1 MTARSTPRRGIPRP
15 LAFGALFTVL
25 AIGGTFLLDP
35 YRNFQLATVAAY
47 FCATAG
53 LTVLIGRSG
62 QLSLGQAALMAAG
75 GYGYALT
82 ANAMTDA
89 GATGIPRFLVSMV
102 TAMAVAGVIGWLLGL
117 AAARL
122 RGPYLAGVTL
132 ALVIAVPAV
141 AAVFSGVLRGDQGVQ
156 TGYDAVPPLLER
168 LIAVEQWQAWVAIL
182 VAGVVVTGLA
192 IYARGR
198 TGLRVRAVRD
208 DETAARLNGVRPGRV
223 KVGAFTVSSLAAG
236 AGGAVLCFVSQSVS
250 PGAYTLAFSLLLV
263 VAVVLGGLGSIGG
276 AAIGSALIV
285 LLPWV
290 LAVAADALPLP
301 AEAQQRLSGNL
312 SILVFGLLLIVVTL
326 LRPGGLASLRLR
338 PRLRRRRVAA
348 TSAASAD
355 PGPAPGAVAGPGSA
369 PCAVADPRPTP
380 GAVAGLGGSADRGPT
395 EPGHSGPRRDT
406 SPPRPAEPREDLSSR
421 APAQATEHG
430 APDRAEPRHPESEL
444 EPAPPT
450 PHRKR

>member
-1 MTARSTPRRGIPRP
+1 MTRLLPSLRGIPRV
-15 LAFGALFTVL
+15 LVVGAVLTVL

-53 LTVLIGRSG
+53 LTLLIGRSG

-89 GATGIPRFLVSMV
+89 GVTGIPRFLAGMLSALVVS
-102 TAMAVAGVIGWLLGL
+102 AALGWLLGL

-132 ALVIAVPAV
+132 TLVIAVPAI
-141 AAVFSGVLRGDQGVQ
+141 AAVFSGVLRGDQGLQ
-156 TGYDAVPPLLER
+156 IAYDGVPPMLER

-192 IYARGR
+192 AVTGGR
-198 TGLRVRAVRD
+198 LGLRMRAVRD
-208 DETAARLNGVRPGRV
+208 DETAARLNGVRTGWV
-223 KVGAFTVSSLAAG
+223 KVTAFTLSSVAAG
-236 AGGAVLCFVSQSVS
+236 AGGAVLCFATQSVS

-285 LLPWV
+285 LLPWA
-290 LAVAADALPLP
+290 LGAATAALPLP
-301 AEAQQRLSGNL
+301 VEVAQRLSGNL
-312 SILVFGLLLIVVTL
+312 SILVFGLLLIVVML
-326 LRPGGLASLRLR
+326 LWPGGLASLRR
-338 PRLRRRRVAA
+338 GSRAHPRNRERVHSRTRDVPKHTLSRFREVEVLADDAA
-348 TSAASAD
+348 
-355 PGPAPGAVAGPGSA
+355 GPA
-369 PCAVADPRPTP
+369 
-380 GAVAGLGGSADRGPT
+380 DRAA
-395 EPGHSGPRRDT
+395 PGHP
-406 SPPRPAEPREDLSSR
+406 EPVLS
-421 APAQATEHG
+421 T
-430 APDRAEPRHPESEL
+430 
-444 EPAPPT
+444 APPT
-450 PHRKR
+450 PQRKR

>member
-1 MTARSTPRRGIPRP
+1 MTARTTPRRGIPRTVA
-15 LAFGALFTVL
+15 LGALFTLL

-89 GATGIPRFLVSMV
+89 GATGIPRFLVSLLV
-102 TAMAVAGVIGWLLGL
+102 AVLTAGVIGWLLGL

-156 TGYDAVPPLLER
+156 IAYDGVPPLLEQ

-182 VAGVVVTGLA
+182 VTGVVVTALVA
-192 IYARGR
+192 LTRGPA
-198 TGLRVRAVRD
+198 GLRMRAVRD

-223 KVGAFTVSSLAAG
+223 KVGAFTVSSVAAG

-276 AAIGSALIV
+276 AASGSALIV

-290 LAVAADALPLP
+290 LGVAADALPLP
-301 AEAQQRLSGNL
+301 AEVEQRLSGNL

-326 LRPGGLASLRLR
+326 LRPGGLASLGRQ
-338 PRLRRRRVAA
+338 RRRRR
-348 TSAASAD
+348 D
-355 PGPAPGAVAGPGSA
+355 GAG
-369 PCAVADPRPTP
+369 
-380 GAVAGLGGSADRGPT
+380 
-395 EPGHSGPRRDT
+395 
-406 SPPRPAEPREDLSSR
+406 
-421 APAQATEHG
+421 
-430 APDRAEPRHPESEL
+430 PRHPEPAREAAPPEPAPEREPAL
-444 EPAPPT
+444 ETAPPT